1 VPRFLAYA
9 LSLFVLASCTRVGTG
24 SESAAGRHVGT
35 VPDTLRIGSQVAPNS
50 LNPILASNTTEGMI
64 DRLLFDVLVTADETG
79 KPVPSLASEVPTLE
93 NGGVSKDELSVTYH
107 LRPNAKWQDGVPI
120 TSKDVAF
127 TWHAIMS
134 PRNNVIE
141 RNGYDVVSSVDTPD
155 DRTVV
160 FHLKKR
166 FAPFVNTVFG
176 ESDSPFEVMPEHIL
190 GKLPDLNH
198 IPFNSNPIGSGPFKF
213 KEWARGDHLTF
224 VANEDYFL
232 GAPKLKEVVIKFVPD
247 ENTELNQL
255 RTHDLDWQFEASP
268 NEYKGLLTV
277 PDVKVILQDRN
288 EYELVQMN
296 TKHPPL
302 DDVRVRQAIVY
313 AIDNQKLTH
322 DLTAGSATTADQ
334 DLPPF
339 MWAHAQDI
347 TRYPFNPGKA
357 KALLAAAGWKPG
369 ADGFLE
375 KNGQRL
381 TLVLVTNISNATR
394 RLAVVQV
401 QNMLRAVGIDVQIK
415 FYLGSLLFATKAEG
429 GILQNGRYDL
439 SWNGWVAGIDPDQ
452 STNFACNAQPPNGNN
467 TSFYCNAEMDAA
479 QEKALTDSDIPVRKA
494 AYGVIEALL
503 TRDKPVEPIWW
514 PRQIQPI
521 NPDFKGFRPNPV
533 TASWNANQWAI

>member
-1 VPRFLAYA
+1 VRRFLAYA
-9 LSLFVLASCTRVGTG
+9 LSLFLLASCTRVGTG
-24 SESAAGRHVGT
+24 SESAAGRHAWT
-35 VPDTLRIGSQVAPNS
+35 VPGTLRIGSQVAPIS
-50 LNPILASNTTEGMI
+50 LNPILSSNTTEGMI
-64 DRLLFDVLVTADETG
+64 DRLMFDVLLTADETG

-93 NGGVSKDELSVTYH
+93 NGGVAKDELSVTYH

-127 TWHAIMS
+127 TWRAIMS

-141 RNGYDVVSSVDTPD
+141 RNGYELVSSVDTPD
-155 DRTVV
+155 DRTIV
-160 FHLKKR
+160 FHLKQK
-166 FAPFVNTVFG
+166 FSPFVNTVFA
-176 ESDSPFEVMPEHIL
+176 ESDDAFEVLPEHLL
-190 GKLPDLNH
+190 GKLPDINH
-198 IPFNSNPIGSGPFKF
+198 IPFNSNPIGSGPFKL
-213 KEWARGDHLTF
+213 KEWARGDHITL
-224 VANEDYFL
+224 VANDGYFL
-232 GAPKLKEVVIKFVPD
+232 GAPKLKEIIIKFIPD

-277 PDVKVILQDRN
+277 PDIKVILQDRN

-322 DLTAGSATTADQ
+322 DLTAGSATAADQ

-347 TRYPFNPGKA
+347 TRYPFNPEKS
-357 KALLAAAGWKPG
+357 KALLAAAGWEPG
-369 ADGFLE
+369 PSGFLE

-381 TLVLVTNISNATR
+381 TLVLATNVSNATR

-401 QNMLRAVGIDVQIK
+401 QNMLRAVGIDVEIK
-415 FYLGSLLFATKAEG
+415 FYLGSLLFATKPEG

-452 STNFACNAQPPNGNN
+452 STNFTCNALPPNGNN
-467 TSFYCNAEMDAA
+467 TSFYCNAAMDAA
-479 QEKALTDSDIPVRKA
+479 QEKALTNSDIPVRKA
-494 AYGVIEALL
+494 AYGVIEKLL
-503 TRDKPVEPIWW
+503 TRDKPVDPIWW

-521 NPDFKGFRPNPV
+521 NPDFKGFHPNPV
-533 TASWNANQWAI
+533 TASWNAYQWEI